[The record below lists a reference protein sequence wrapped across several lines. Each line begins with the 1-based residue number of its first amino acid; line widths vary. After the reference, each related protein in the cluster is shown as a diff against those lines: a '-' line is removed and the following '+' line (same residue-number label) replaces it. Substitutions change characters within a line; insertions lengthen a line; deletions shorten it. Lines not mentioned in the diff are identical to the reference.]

1 MANSTYGSG
10 TALQF
15 SDASQRQ
22 VLELGS
28 KIHYYNPSVT
38 PLLTLMGRMSTMVTP
53 VPIFEWME
61 DEHMIAKSIKQ
72 SIITEGADS
81 ATVNVTD
88 TATGGINGHNTVVK
102 FDKQA
107 AIELFEVGGL
117 YAASFAGGSAAP
129 QANVTHFICV
139 AIGEKC
145 NVTSAGSR
153 HVQFIGCHVK
163 SGDAT
168 VYQVEQCADGSDL
181 ITVDAAG
188 VLTLTYV
195 GTAGT
200 YDSGANF
207 GAQGLFQAE
216 TAFVDD
222 KEFNLEGGI
231 GTYAEGQAIGE
242 ETRKRVRRLKNC
254 TQIFREPY
262 SITGTAK
269 ASKHYGGDEL
279 ARLQA
284 RKLAKIKSDIE
295 FAMLTNGDISLDAS
309 SENPKRTM
317 AGFGIGGS
325 AGTGFV
331 KSLDGRGDSN
341 LQLAFAS
348 AGLDE
353 MDAAVEYI
361 FSDMV
366 EGSMQKTVLCSN
378 KWLRFITALGR
389 QGVGPTGTP
398 VASNGATLNIDS
410 GAAGAT
416 AGLQVTNYQGPVGV
430 LNFVPHPMLKGAYE
444 DFALAVDMANVD
456 LRPLASRDM
465 QLRSDVVNDGRDARV
480 DEWLMEVGCEV
491 RNEQTHAILKLT

>member
-1 MANSTYGSG
+1 M
-10 TALQF
+10 
-15 SDASQRQ
+15 
-22 VLELGS
+22 
-28 KIHYYNPSVT
+28 
-38 PLLTLMGRMSTMVTP
+38 
-53 VPIFEWME
+53 
-61 DEHMIAKSIKQ
+61 
-72 SIITEGADS
+72 
-81 ATVNVTD
+81 
-88 TATGGINGHNTVVK
+88 
-102 FDKQA
+102 
-107 AIELFEVGGL
+107 
-117 YAASFAGGSAAP
+117 
-129 QANVTHFICV
+129 
-139 AIGEKC
+139 
-145 NVTSAGSR
+145 
-153 HVQFIGCHVK
+153 
-163 SGDAT
+163 
-168 VYQVEQCADGSDL
+168 
-181 ITVDAAG
+181 
-188 VLTLTYV
+188 
-195 GTAGT
+195 
-200 YDSGANF
+200 
-207 GAQGLFQAE
+207 
-216 TAFVDD
+216 
-222 KEFNLEGGI
+222 
-231 GTYAEGQAIGE
+231 
-242 ETRKRVRRLKNC
+242 KNC

-389 QGVGPTGTP
+389 QGIGPTGTP

>member
-1 MANSTYGSG
+1 MANTTYGTG

-15 SDASQRQ
+15 ASGEQRQ

-38 PLLTLMGRMSTMVTP
+38 PLLTLMGRMSTIVTP

-61 DEHMIAKSIKQ
+61 DEHMIAKSVKQ
-72 SIITEGADS
+72 NITSTDVS
-81 ATVNVTD
+81 D
-88 TATGGINGHNTVVK
+88 TADGGINGHHTVVI

-107 AIELFEVGGL
+107 KLELFEVGGL
-117 YAASFAGGSAAP
+117 YAASVAGGSAAL
-129 QANVTHFICV
+129 QTAVTHFICV
-139 AIGEKC
+139 AIGEKV
-145 NVTSAGSR
+145 NVSSPNSR
-153 HVQFIGCHVK
+153 MVQFIGCHVK
-163 SGDAT
+163 SDDAT
-168 VYQVEQCADGSDL
+168 VYQVEQCNDDSDL
-181 ITVDAAG
+181 ITADASG

-200 YDSGANF
+200 YDNSANF

-216 TAFVDD
+216 SAFVDD
-222 KEFNLEGGI
+222 KEFQLEGGP
-231 GTYAEGQAIGE
+231 GTYAEGAAIGE

-262 SITGTAK
+262 AITGTAK
-269 ASKHYGGDEL
+269 ASKHYGGSEL

-295 FAMLTNGDISLDAS
+295 FALLTNGDISLDS
-309 SENPKRTM
+309 TSENPKRTM

-341 LQLAFAS
+341 LQLDFDG

-361 FSDMV
+361 FSDMI
-366 EGSMQKTVLCSN
+366 EGSMEKTVLCSN

-389 QGVGPTGTP
+389 QGIGPTGVP
-398 VASNGATLNIDS
+398 VASNGANLNIDS
-410 GAAGAT
+410 GKANAT
-416 AGLQVTNYQGPVGV
+416 AGLQVTKYQGPVGV
-430 LNFVPHPMLKGAYE
+430 LNFVSHPMLKGAYE

-465 QLRSDVVNDGRDARV
+465 QLRSDIVNDGRDARV